1 MPRIGTHSFK
11 GRNLLCPPLP
21 GKAIKLFVSTSSKT
35 LSLRFDP
42 ALVHRRRVC
51 SIMTRNFSLTLRDV
65 VDSVA
70 KTPADQQKSL
80 DSLAKVVSDNKIWAQ
95 LLQSCLTLCDRMHDS
110 PPGSSVYG
118 IPQARILEWVAI
130 SFSIGSSWPA
140 PPALQADS
148 LPIELLGKPW

>member
-42 ALVHRRRVC
+42 ALVHRCRVC

-95 LLQSCLTLCDRMHDS
+95 LLQSCLTFCDRMHDS

-118 IPQARILEWVAI
+118 IPQARILE
-130 SFSIGSSWPA
+130 
-140 PPALQADS
+140 
-148 LPIELLGKPW
+148 